1 MEEKRSRQLTAI
13 DVEKADVIWVMTE
26 RHKRTVLDRFPEA
39 AEKVHLLGDSE
50 INDYWKE
57 LTEERLGEW
66 YDRIESA
73 LKARLAKVSRL
84 P

>member
-1 MEEKRSRQLTAI
+1 
-13 DVEKADVIWVMTE
+13 MTE
-26 RHKRTVLDRFPEA
+26 RHKRTALDRFPGA

-50 INDYWKE
+50 INDSWKE
-57 LTEERLGEW
+57 LTEERLAEW

-73 LKARLAKVSRL
+73 LKARLAEVSRL